1 MDYGI
6 YPLTVVADRYRGCY
20 SGGKWTAWNMYPDSI
35 PYGPFGDDTSCLEFW
50 SLDHTFPVGI
60 GGTPDE
66 AVQNLKE
73 KMEG

>member
-20 SGGKWTAWNMYPDSI
+20 SGGKWTAWNMDPDSN
-35 PYGPFGDDTSCLEFW
+35 PYGPLGDDTSCLEFW